1 MSLLHDW
8 LQFAIEV
15 VCCVEDTGEEES
27 LDIHII
33 SYFAVGVI
41 FYISPRKSLKQITF
55 LELRKNVWIIQS
67 KPPGISHYVSVFYA
81 EREMKNSCA
90 PQEKNIAG
98 VATIIYTPWTMN
110 MCSEFHGEVVAVQT
124 LANDDR
130 SPKVIISIWL
140 HTIVQTKK
148 AAREY
153 LLLFAPTPSKA
164 TCKVNVCEMC
174 TKVTA
179 I

>member
-1 MSLLHDW
+1 MRVAADELASWLATVRHWSRLLRGRHGSCTHC
-8 LQFAIEV
+8 A
-15 VCCVEDTGEEES
+15 EEES

-41 FYISPRKSLKQITF
+41 FYISPQKSPKQITF

-81 EREMKNSCA
+81 EREMKNSCD

-110 MCSEFHGEVVAVQT
+110 MCSEFHGEAVAVKT
-124 LANDDR
+124 LANDR

-148 AAREY
+148 LHENICSY
-153 LLLFAPTPSKA
+153 LLPP
-164 TCKVNVCEMC
+164 
-174 TKVTA
+174 
-179 I
+179 